1 MAKKKRGGAKES
13 LFTGQKKKAGG
24 KKKKPETLAAELNI
38 FKQPNVL
45 NDSLLVNPKV
55 VKRAIGLDFGTRTGF
70 AYLEYLPK
78 KLPKYQ
84 RPIYMGQFD
93 LRVGEWETTAMKF
106 LRLKQFLNVIL
117 PDVIFF
123 EDVKQAVSPGK
134 QFMMGG
140 IIKSVEMLGAMKAVT
155 CLWAEEHDVPAHGF
169 GIGQIKKYATGRGV
183 AKKEIMIEAC
193 NRRFGTNH
201 DPETYETTGV
211 DNAADAAFALVMG
224 MEAYCEGLQ

>member
-1 MAKKKRGGAKES
+1 MAKKKTRGAKES
-13 LFTGQKKKAGG
+13 LFTGKKKARKP
-24 KKKKPETLAAELNI
+24 KKKKPETLAAERNI
-38 FKQPNVL
+38 FKNPNVL
-45 NDSLLVNPKV
+45 NDSVLLNPKV
-55 VKRAIGLDFGTRTGF
+55 VKRAIGLDFGTKTGF

-93 LRVGEWETTAMKF
+93 LQVGEWETTAMKF
-106 LRLKQFLNVIL
+106 LRLRQFLNVIL

-123 EDVKQAVSPGK
+123 EDVKQAVTPSK
-134 QFMMGG
+134 AYMMGG

-155 CLWAEEHDVPAHGF
+155 CLWAEEHEVPAHGF

-183 AKKEIMIEAC
+183 ASKEVMIEAC
-193 NRRFGTNH
+193 NRRFGTKH
-201 DPETYETTGV
+201 DPTTYETTGV
-211 DNAADAAFALVMG
+211 DNAVDAAFALVMG